1 MNLGSMIRN
10 ATGKFVGRSGTGGTV
25 RGTGMNAPGRTP
37 NTTGAMGGR
46 SGTGGMVSKIM
57 GMLNKRR

>member
-10 ATGKFVGRSGTGGTV
+10 AAGRLTGRTGTGGTV
-25 RGTGMNAPGRTP
+25 RGTGLNATGRTP

-46 SGTGGMVSKIM
+46 PGTGGMANKIM
-57 GMLNKRR
+57 SMLKRR

>member
-10 ATGKFVGRSGTGGTV
+10 AAGRFAGRSGTGGTV
-25 RGTGMNAPGRTP
+25 RGTGMNAAGRTP

-46 SGTGGMVSKIM
+46 AGTGGMASKIM
-57 GMLNKRR
+57 GMLKRR